1 MKILVVSQY
10 FWPENFR
17 INDLVS
23 ELLSRGHEVTVLTGV
38 PNYPDGEIF
47 PEYKNNSNQYAAYKG
62 AEIVRVPLI
71 PRKSGAIW
79 LLLNYI
85 SYFVA
90 ACTWGVFK
98 LRGRKFD
105 VIFTCQ
111 LSPVTVGLPAALLRR
126 LKGIPMIFW
135 VLDLWPESLQ
145 AVGVV
150 KSNFLLNL
158 VGKLTGFIYRH
169 CDLILVQS
177 RAFIPQILKYA
188 PSVKCIEYFPSWA
201 EDVFSSNE
209 EVLATEVTQ
218 QQGLFNVMF
227 AGNIGDAQD
236 FPAILA
242 AAKKLKQ
249 YTHIRWLILGDGRA
263 AKWVKDEII
272 KNDLTDSVF
281 MLGRYPLER
290 MPSFFKHAQV
300 LLVTLRDE
308 PIFSMTI
315 PGKMQSYLAAGIPVI
330 SMLNGEGAD
339 VIRSSK
345 AGISCAAGDSDGLAD
360 AVLSMSKLDGDVLS
374 AMGLLGKQYGEDEFS
389 RMKLMNKLEN
399 WLKVLH
405 LSGATGLR
413 GADEAHV

>member
-23 ELLSRGHEVTVLTGV
+23 ELLTRGHEVTVLTGL
-38 PNYPDGEIF
+38 PNYPGGEVF
-47 PEYKNNSNQYAAYKG
+47 PEYKRDSREYLSYKG
-62 AEIVRVPLI
+62 AEIIRVPLI
-71 PRKSGAIW
+71 PRKNNSIW

-85 SYFVA
+85 SYFIA
-90 ACTWGVFK
+90 ACTVGVFK

-111 LSPVTVGLPAALLRR
+111 LSPVTVGLPAALLRWI
-126 LKGIPMIFW
+126 KNIPMVFW
-135 VLDLWPESLQ
+135 VLDLWPESLE

-150 KSNFLLNL
+150 KSAFVLKII
-158 VGKLTGFIYRH
+158 GKLTGFIYRR

-177 RAFIPQILKYA
+177 KAFIPQILKYA
-188 PSVKCIEYFPSWA
+188 PSAKRIEYFPSWA
-201 EDVFSSNE
+201 EDVFSANKPGLAP
-209 EVLATEVTQ
+209 EVVERSES
-218 QQGLFNVMF
+218 FNVMF

-242 AAKKLKQ
+242 AANKLKHHA
-249 YTHIRWLILGDGRA
+249 HIRWLILGDGRA
-263 AKWVKDEII
+263 AKSVKDEIVR
-272 KNDLTDSVF
+272 NDLAEVVY

-315 PGKMQSYLAAGIPVI
+315 PGKLQSYLAAGVPII

-339 VIRSSK
+339 VVRNSK
-345 AGISCAAGDSDGLAD
+345 AGIACAAGDSDGLAN
-360 AVLSMSKLDGDVLS
+360 AVLALSKLSRDEL
-374 AMGLLGKQYGEDEFS
+374 AEMGLLGKVYGEEEFG
-389 RMKLMNKLEN
+389 RVKLMSRLEN
-399 WLKVLH
+399 WLKELH
-405 LSGATGLR
+405 SAGATGTGR
-413 GADEAHV
+413 IQ